1 VETLGAVGIRF
12 FPGTGMLHASST
24 AEPPAFLFLMQ
35 RLSVAVQR
43 GNAVCVTGTAPSSSS
58 LDKDV
63 ALL

>member
-1 VETLGAVGIRF
+1 MTGGTVGSNDNAADILLF
-12 FPGTGMLHASST
+12 KVNYT
-24 AEPPAFLFLMQ
+24 AEPRSFSFLMQ

-43 GNAVCVTGTAPSSSS
+43 GNAVCVTGTAPSTSS